1 MYKDKVAELEK
12 EVQELTR
19 ERNEANERA
28 DELQQATQDL
38 LAKIESYK
46 STEKKNVMKELRKI
60 Y

>member
-46 STEKKNVMKELRKI
+46 STEKKNVMKKL
-60 Y
+60 

>member
-12 EVQELTR
+12 EVHDLTR

-38 LAKIESYK
+38 LLKIESYK
-46 STEKKNVMKELRKI
+46 NSEKKHV
-60 Y
+60 